1 MFSKIMVPI
10 DLRHTDQMEK
20 ALDVAAEM
28 ARHHGAS
35 VTYVGVTTSQ
45 PSSVAHTPAEYT
57 RKLKAFAEQSGAA
70 HGFAA
75 DARVYVSHDPAV
87 DLDDTLLKAIGEVG
101 ADLVVM
107 QSHVPGLQ
115 EYLWPSNGG
124 AVATHAPVSV
134 VIVR

>member
-20 ALDVAAEM
+20 ALDVAAGM
-28 ARHHGAS
+28 AKQHGAS
-35 VTYVGVTTSQ
+35 VTYVGVTSSQ
-45 PSSVAHTPAEYT
+45 PSSVAHTPEEYKK
-57 RKLKAFAEQSGAA
+57 KLAAFAEQSGKA
-70 HGFAA
+70 HGFEAE
-75 DARVYVSHDPAV
+75 ARSYVSHDPAV
-87 DLDDTLLKAIGEVG
+87 DLDDTLLKAVKEIG

-124 AVATHAPVSV
+124 AVATHAEVSV
-134 VIVR
+134 MIVR